1 MLSISFNKAHK
12 HWKNVTEN
20 FTYGFHQMYPFFQN
34 LVISQNTPVIYKYL
48 MLLNDL
54 IFVVILNSE
63 DTTMG

>member
-1 MLSISFNKAHK
+1 
-12 HWKNVTEN
+12 
-20 FTYGFHQMYPFFQN
+20 MYPFFQN